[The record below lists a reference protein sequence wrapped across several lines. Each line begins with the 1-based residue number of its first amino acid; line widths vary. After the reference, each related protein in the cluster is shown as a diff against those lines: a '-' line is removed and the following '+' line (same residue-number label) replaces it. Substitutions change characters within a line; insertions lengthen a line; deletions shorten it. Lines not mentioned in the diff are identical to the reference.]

1 MAALSA
7 PLKSMHDFM
16 TTKAGKKAVG
26 RVGALK
32 ALLHTVEGLMEAVGM
47 PKDEENVLL
56 GELRG
61 RALRRAGLTEDEL
74 LAKIEQRKVAR
85 EAKHFAASDRVRAD
99 LSARGIGLMD
109 GSAVPWRPVP
119 VVDAP

>member
-1 MAALSA
+1 MIQRRTDR
-7 PLKSMHDFM
+7 LKLGAIFSRRRDLRP
-16 TTKAGKKAVG
+16 VG
-26 RVGALK
+26 PNRSERLVGAVQR
-32 ALLHTVEGLMEAVGM
+32 ALRPA
-47 PKDEENVLL
+47 VLL

-85 EAKHFAASDRVRAD
+85 EAKDFAESDRVRD
-99 LSARGIGLMD
+99 ELSARGIGLMD